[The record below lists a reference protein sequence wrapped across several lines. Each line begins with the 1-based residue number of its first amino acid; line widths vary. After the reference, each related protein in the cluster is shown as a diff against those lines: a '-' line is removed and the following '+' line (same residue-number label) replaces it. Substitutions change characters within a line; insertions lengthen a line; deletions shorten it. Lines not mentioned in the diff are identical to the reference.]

1 MIASSCTE
9 VNFLV
14 LPTPSTS
21 GMHRMVLGYDYDKI
35 NFKIRLCILHCP
47 NMLGHRLG
55 QSVGHRPTGLPI
67 GRALS
72 AAQTTA
78 LFVTENCYVSSQLF
92 SSLWIWGQCQTFTVL
107 RFSFPGCAD
116 TALTISE
123 LEGRALPRKSSFS
136 SQNR

>member
-1 MIASSCTE
+1 MIAPSCTE
-9 VNFLV
+9 VNFSV

-35 NFKIRLCILHCP
+35 NFEIRLCVLDCT

-78 LFVTENCYVSSQLF
+78 LFVTEYNYGSRR
-92 SSLWIWGQCQTFTVL
+92 IK
-107 RFSFPGCAD
+107 
-116 TALTISE
+116 I
-123 LEGRALPRKSSFS
+123 
-136 SQNR
+136 

>member
-14 LPTPSTS
+14 LPTSSTS

-35 NFKIRLCILHCP
+35 KFKIRLCILDCPNHCP

-67 GRALS
+67 GKALS

-78 LFVTENCYVSSQLF
+78 LFVTEVVV
-92 SSLWIWGQCQTFTVL
+92 TF
-107 RFSFPGCAD
+107 A
-116 TALTISE
+116 
-123 LEGRALPRKSSFS
+123 
-136 SQNR
+136 Q